1 MVLYERRRLHR
12 AMPNAAALAV
22 LGLLVA
28 CGGPPLAVVV
38 DHPVVLTRTPIVFP
52 LNPPLHASGPTFDL
66 LFALPDS
73 SMCSAR
79 DWVFYSKPRQPVAV
93 MVTLVAADGHQE
105 RLGRLSLPSMDWDNP
120 WPCTEIR
127 QSWVFPTEPLRVY
140 TRIEVASS
148 DSLTIEGLKIR
159 SWHPQ
164 PWGL

>member
-52 LNPPLHASGPTFDL
+52 LNPPLHASGPKFDL

-93 MVTLVAADGHQE
+93 TVTLE
-105 RLGRLSLPSMDWDNP
+105 RFRVGFRVGCSRSGRSNRAHR
-120 WPCTEIR
+120 CR
-127 QSWVFPTEPLRVY
+127 
-140 TRIEVASS
+140 
-148 DSLTIEGLKIR
+148 
-159 SWHPQ
+159 
-164 PWGL
+164 